1 MNTPTQ
7 KSAQRDD
14 VRQQMAD
21 MLMSYRVSQALRAYA
36 ELSVADH
43 LATGPLT
50 AAEIAQ
56 RERSAPET
64 TFRLRRAGLTLGLLT
79 MDSDDRFHC
88 TPLLDT
94 LRNDAPGR
102 CEGWP

>member
-43 LATGPLT
+43 LP
-50 AAEIAQ
+50 
-56 RERSAPET
+56 RVR
-64 TFRLRRAGLTLGLLT
+64 
-79 MDSDDRFHC
+79 
-88 TPLLDT
+88 
-94 LRNDAPGR
+94 
-102 CEGWP
+102 